1 MKGEAEIVEP
11 KREREPFLKALSTVG
26 FRMKG
31 EAEIVEPKRE
41 REPFLKALST
51 VGFEPTPPKRMA
63 PKATAL
69 DHSAKSTIY
78 PKIDRIT

>member
-41 REPFLKALST
+41 QEPL
-51 VGFEPTPPKRMA
+51 
-63 PKATAL
+63 
-69 DHSAKSTIY
+69 
-78 PKIDRIT
+78 